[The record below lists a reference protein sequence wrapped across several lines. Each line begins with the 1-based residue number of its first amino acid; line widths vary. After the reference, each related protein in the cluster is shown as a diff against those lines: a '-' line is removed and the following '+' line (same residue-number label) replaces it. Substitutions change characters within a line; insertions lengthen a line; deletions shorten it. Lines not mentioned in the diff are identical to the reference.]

1 MGHSVVACVRE
12 FDAELDSQMSRTP
25 ETVEAT
31 ERTSRSNR
39 GAGAVSSNSAKG
51 ARSCRHALYMM
62 TGDAQR
68 AAQSSA
74 AAFLVHKAIE
84 IPTNTKAEVMASLR

>member
-31 ERTSRSNR
+31 ERTSCSNR
-39 GAGAVSSNSAKG
+39 GAGAVSSNSAKSS
-51 ARSCRHALYMM
+51 RSCLHALNMM
-62 TGDAQR
+62 IGDAQS

-74 AAFLVHKAIE
+74 AAFLVHNVIE